1 MPGDVERLCM
11 EPLDTDMDYMVR
23 ESRPM
28 KPGTRMNVLFILP
41 IIGGV
46 IMLLFISAALF
57 QFDLSN
63 VVDTIMGLM
72 ILFFIVF
79 IALLFWAMAPRA
91 HQS

>member
-1 MPGDVERLCM
+1 M

-23 ESRPM
+23 EQRPM
-28 KPGTRMNVLFILP
+28 KRSTRMNVLFILP
-41 IIGGV
+41 IIGGI

-79 IALLFWAMAPRA
+79 IALLFWAMAPRG
-91 HQS
+91 QES